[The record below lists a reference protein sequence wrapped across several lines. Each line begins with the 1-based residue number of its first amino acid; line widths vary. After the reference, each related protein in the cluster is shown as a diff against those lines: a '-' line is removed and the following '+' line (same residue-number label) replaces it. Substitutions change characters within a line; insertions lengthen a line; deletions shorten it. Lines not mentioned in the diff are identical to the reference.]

1 MEFPP
6 ELFLKIKAYEYQLH
20 VSDKIKEIKRVIK
33 YDISTTF
40 YLGKI
45 EHTSVAFQVSYLKR
59 WYEELVSWFS
69 ESDLI
74 TLVKKELVIQR
85 SIYD

>member
-1 MEFPP
+1 MEFPQ

-33 YDISTTF
+33 YDISTNF
-40 YLGKI
+40 YLGTI
-45 EHTSVAFQVSYLKR
+45 EHTSIAFQVSYLKR
-59 WYEELVSWFS
+59 SYQELVSWIS
-69 ESDLI
+69 ESDLKS
-74 TLVKKELVIQR
+74 LVKKELVTQS

>member
-1 MEFPP
+1 MEFPQ
-6 ELFLKIKAYEYQLH
+6 ELFLKIKAYEYQLQ
-20 VSDKIKEIKRVIK
+20 VSERIKEIKRVIK

-74 TLVKKELVIQR
+74 TLVKKELVTQR

>member
-1 MEFPP
+1 MEFPQ
-6 ELFLKIKAYEYQLH
+6 ELFLKIKAYEYQLQ
-20 VSDKIKEIKRVIK
+20 VSERIKEIKRVIK

-59 WYEELVSWFS
+59 WYQELVSWFS
-69 ESDLI
+69 ESDLN
-74 TLVKKELVIQR
+74 TLVKKELVTQR
-85 SIYD
+85 SISD

>member
-1 MEFPP
+1 MEFPQ
-6 ELFLKIKAYEYQLH
+6 ELFFKIKAYEYQLH

-45 EHTSVAFQVSYLKR
+45 EHSSIAFQVSYLKR
-59 WYEELVSWFS
+59 WYQELVWWIS
-69 ESDLI
+69 
-74 TLVKKELVIQR
+74 
-85 SIYD
+85 